1 MPIILNIIQTPVELK
16 GYVTQYMNVI
26 LGGLITTFLYNF
38 LSSILRSVG
47 NTRMSLIFLVISI
60 FLNVILDLLLIKQF
74 SMGIMG
80 AALATVIS
88 QAV

>member
-1 MPIILNIIQTPVELK
+1 
-16 GYVTQYMNVI
+16 
-26 LGGLITTFLYNF
+26 
-38 LSSILRSVG
+38 SSILRSVG

-88 QAV
+88 QAVSALLCYFYIHLRSPIPEKSPFKTFISQIIQIIHTG